1 MTEKCGNHIARGLAN
16 LVDGEEHPNQAP
28 TTFVELSK
36 THEVAHCRGET
47 RRPSDSIHLD
57 VFVQLL
63 FFVYLVG
70 NNISLN
76 LSSCCLIKTHNAGYL
91 SNSNRHRAGPSFDE
105 DQPLGCP
112 KVGHFA
118 FHKIFFFQHFYK

>member
-1 MTEKCGNHIARGLAN
+1 MTEKCGNHTARGLAN
-16 LVDGEEHPNQAP
+16 MVDRVEHPNQAP

-47 RRPSDSIHLD
+47 PRPFDSLLLD

-63 FFVYLVG
+63 LLICLVG

-76 LSSCCLIKTHNAGYL
+76 
-91 SNSNRHRAGPSFDE
+91 
-105 DQPLGCP
+105 
-112 KVGHFA
+112 
-118 FHKIFFFQHFYK
+118 

>member
-16 LVDGEEHPNQAP
+16 LVDGEKHPNQAP

-47 RRPSDSIHLD
+47 PRLSDSLLLD

-63 FFVYLVG
+63 FLICLVG

-76 LSSCCLIKTHNAGYL
+76 
-91 SNSNRHRAGPSFDE
+91 
-105 DQPLGCP
+105 
-112 KVGHFA
+112 
-118 FHKIFFFQHFYK
+118 